1 MTSAGVAA
9 IRSGSF
15 LPASGVIRNHPAPPA
30 LVPGPHDGAKAPAGP
45 VDPAPVL
52 PYRFPMT
59 SVFHRLLGVG
69 CLALLLTACAA
80 SDGAGFSS
88 TALEPENVLTIGGG
102 APDPAPAPASAV
114 SDSARPAAAPSD
126 YVVATP
132 TVQAD
137 PADGQ
142 NSYRL
147 RARDFVRIL
156 VINEPDTQIERRI
169 NSDGTVDI
177 PFLKKL
183 VPVAG
188 LTLTQAQV
196 ELANQFRQFFK
207 KPQVA
212 ISIVSYAERRVYV
225 SGYVG
230 RPGPVSIP
238 PEETLTLGRALA
250 MAGGV
255 LPRGNRSDVTIK
267 RARPGSPM
275 VITKD
280 VRRIDDG
287 DEPDFVLEDEDQI
300 YVRDSRI

>member
-1 MTSAGVAA
+1 MTLA
-9 IRSGSF
+9 
-15 LPASGVIRNHPAPPA
+15 
-30 LVPGPHDGAKAPAGP
+30 
-45 VDPAPVL
+45 
-52 PYRFPMT
+52 FP
-59 SVFHRLLGVG
+59 RLLGVC
-69 CLALLLTACAA
+69 CLALVLAACSSAPSTPVTSAA
-80 SDGAGFSS
+80 F
-88 TALEPENVLTIGGG
+88 EPENVLTLGRG
-102 APDPAPAPASAV
+102 ASDPAATPAPIASPAAAVTPPTAASADAPVAVAAPAPAPVAE
-114 SDSARPAAAPSD
+114 

-132 TVQAD
+132 TTQPD
-137 PADGQ
+137 PAGSQ

-147 RARDFVRIL
+147 RARDFIRVL

-196 ELANQFRQFFK
+196 ELSNQFKVFFK
-207 KPQVA
+207 KPQVT
-212 ISIVSYAERRVYV
+212 ISIVTYAERRVYV

-230 RPGPVSIP
+230 KPGPVSIP

-267 RARPGSPM
+267 RNRDGSPL
-275 VITKD
+275 VISKD

-287 DEPDFVLEDEDQI
+287 DEPDFILEDEDQI

>member
-1 MTSAGVAA
+1 MSSVLKSLLGAFCTVFLLAA
-9 IRSGSF
+9 CASSGS
-15 LPASGVIRNHPAPPA
+15 SPAP
-30 LVPGPHDGAKAPAGP
+30 D
-45 VDPAPVL
+45 
-52 PYRFPMT
+52 
-59 SVFHRLLGVG
+59 
-69 CLALLLTACAA
+69 A
-80 SDGAGFSS
+80 SF
-88 TALEPENVLTIGGG
+88 EPENVLTLGRG
-102 APDPAPAPASAV
+102 ASDPSAQPAPVATTPVAGATPV
-114 SDSARPAAAPSD
+114 AAPSD

-132 TVQAD
+132 TIQAE
-137 PADGQ
+137 PAGSQ

-147 RARDFVRIL
+147 RARDFIRIL

-196 ELANQFRQFFK
+196 ELSNQFRVYFK
-207 KPQVA
+207 KPQVT
-212 ISIVSYAERRVYV
+212 ISIVTYAERRVYV

-230 RPGPVSIP
+230 KPGPVSIP
-238 PEETLTLGRALA
+238 PEETLTLGRALS

-255 LPRGNRSDVTIK
+255 LPRGNRSDVAIK
-267 RARPGSPM
+267 RSRDGSTFL
-275 VITKD
+275 ISKD

-287 DEPDFVLEDEDQI
+287 DEPDFILEDEDQI

>member
-1 MTSAGVAA
+1 MLNFTSMTQVLSRLLGLCCLAFVLVACSASA
-9 IRSGSF
+9 
-15 LPASGVIRNHPAPPA
+15 
-30 LVPGPHDGAKAPAGP
+30 
-45 VDPAPVL
+45 PAPV
-52 PYRFPMT
+52 T
-59 SVFHRLLGVG
+59 S
-69 CLALLLTACAA
+69 AA
-80 SDGAGFSS
+80 F
-88 TALEPENVLTIGGG
+88 EPENVLTLGRG
-102 APDPAPAPASAV
+102 ANDPAT
-114 SDSARPAAAPSD
+114 AAAPVAVSAAPATADAAVTPVASVAPAAD

-132 TVQAD
+132 TTQAE
-137 PADGQ
+137 PAGSQ

-147 RARDFVRIL
+147 RARDFIRVL

-196 ELANQFRQFFK
+196 ELSNQFRVYFK
-207 KPQVA
+207 KPQVT
-212 ISIVSYAERRVYV
+212 ISIVTYAERRVYV

-230 RPGPVSIP
+230 KPGPVSIP
-238 PEETLTLGRALA
+238 PEETLTLGRALS

-267 RARPGSPM
+267 RSRDGSPI
-275 VITKD
+275 VISKD

-287 DEPDFVLEDEDQI
+287 DEPDFILEDEDQI

>member
-1 MTSAGVAA
+1 MLNAFV
-9 IRSGSF
+9 
-15 LPASGVIRNHPAPPA
+15 
-30 LVPGPHDGAKAPAGP
+30 
-45 VDPAPVL
+45 
-52 PYRFPMT
+52 
-59 SVFHRLLGVG
+59 RLLGAT
-69 CLALLLTACAA
+69 CAALLLTACAV
-80 SDGAGFSS
+80 SGGAGPAAGPAAGAAG
-88 TALEPENVLTIGGG
+88 TDNVLTVGRVS
-102 APDPAPAPASAV
+102 PDPAPAASAQ
-114 SDSARPAAAPSD
+114 PSD
-126 YVVATP
+126 ERVATTAP
-132 TVQAD
+132 TSPSAE

-147 RARDFVRIL
+147 RARDFIRVV

-169 NSDGTVDI
+169 NPDGTIDI

-196 ELANQFRQFFK
+196 ELAGQFRLYFK

-230 RPGPVSIP
+230 RPGPIAIP
-238 PEETLTLGRALA
+238 PEETITLGRALA
-250 MAGGV
+250 MAGGI
-255 LPRGNRSDVTIK
+255 LPRGNRSEVTIK
-267 RARPGSPM
+267 RARPGSPL

>member
-1 MTSAGVAA
+1 MSSVLKSLLGAFCAVVLLAACSSSGSSPVTSA
-9 IRSGSF
+9 SF
-15 LPASGVIRNHPAPPA
+15 
-30 LVPGPHDGAKAPAGP
+30 
-45 VDPAPVL
+45 
-52 PYRFPMT
+52 
-59 SVFHRLLGVG
+59 
-69 CLALLLTACAA
+69 
-80 SDGAGFSS
+80 
-88 TALEPENVLTIGGG
+88 EPENVLTLGRG
-102 APDPAPAPASAV
+102 ASDPSAV
-114 SDSARPAAAPSD
+114 PVPVATPSVAVDAAGSVPVTAAASD

-132 TVQAD
+132 TIQAE
-137 PADGQ
+137 PAGSQ

-147 RARDFVRIL
+147 RARDFIRIL

-196 ELANQFRQFFK
+196 ELSNQFRVYFK
-207 KPQVA
+207 KPQVT
-212 ISIVSYAERRVYV
+212 ISIVTYAERRVYV

-230 RPGPVSIP
+230 KPGPVSIP
-238 PEETLTLGRALA
+238 PEETLTLGRALS

-255 LPRGNRSDVTIK
+255 LPRGNRSDVAIK
-267 RARPGSPM
+267 RSRDGSTF
-275 VITKD
+275 VISKD

-287 DEPDFVLEDEDQI
+287 DEPDFILEDEDQI

>member
-1 MTSAGVAA
+1 MS
-9 IRSGSF
+9 S
-15 LPASGVIRNHPAPPA
+15 
-30 LVPGPHDGAKAPAGP
+30 
-45 VDPAPVL
+45 VL
-52 PYRFPMT
+52 K
-59 SVFHRLLGVG
+59 SLLGAFCAVI
-69 CLALLLTACAA
+69 LLTACASSGSAPVTSA
-80 SDGAGFSS
+80 SF
-88 TALEPENVLTIGGG
+88 EPENVLTIGRG
-102 APDPAPAPASAV
+102 ASDPSAVPAPVASAPVAAEGAGSTPVAAATPAPAT
-114 SDSARPAAAPSD
+114 D
-126 YVVATP
+126 YAVATP
-132 TVQAD
+132 TTLPD
-137 PADGQ
+137 PVGSQ

-147 RARDFVRIL
+147 RARDFIRVL

-196 ELANQFRQFFK
+196 ELSNQFRVYFK
-207 KPQVA
+207 KPQVT
-212 ISIVSYAERRVYV
+212 ISIVTYAERRVYV

-230 RPGPVSIP
+230 KPGPVSIP
-238 PEETLTLGRALA
+238 PEETLTLGRALS

-267 RARPGSPM
+267 RSRDGSPF
-275 VITKD
+275 VISKD

-287 DEPDFVLEDEDQI
+287 DEPDFILEDEDQI

>member
-1 MTSAGVAA
+1 MSLVLK
-9 IRSGSF
+9 RLSVFCVS
-15 LPASGVIRNHPAPPA
+15 A
-30 LVPGPHDGAKAPAGP
+30 LVLAACAPTT
-45 VDPAPVL
+45 VAPV
-52 PYRFPMT
+52 T
-59 SVFHRLLGVG
+59 
-69 CLALLLTACAA
+69 AA
-80 SDGAGFSS
+80 SF
-88 TALEPENVLTIGGG
+88 EPENVITIGRG
-102 APDPAPAPASAV
+102 APEPVASAAPAAPALAPS
-114 SDSARPAAAPSD
+114 AAAPGLPAG
-126 YVVATP
+126 YAVAAP
-132 TVQAD
+132 LSQQE
-137 PADGQ
+137 PPERQ

-147 RARDFVRIL
+147 RARDFIRVL

-188 LTLTQAQV
+188 LTLTQAQI
-196 ELANQFRQFFK
+196 ELSNQFKVYFK
-207 KPQVA
+207 KPQVT

-255 LPRGNRSDVTIK
+255 LPRGNRSDVAIK
-267 RARPGSPM
+267 RTRDGAPL
-275 VITKD
+275 VISKD

>member
-1 MTSAGVAA
+1 MSPVLKSLLGAFCAVALLVGCASSGSAPVTSA
-9 IRSGSF
+9 SF
-15 LPASGVIRNHPAPPA
+15 
-30 LVPGPHDGAKAPAGP
+30 
-45 VDPAPVL
+45 
-52 PYRFPMT
+52 
-59 SVFHRLLGVG
+59 
-69 CLALLLTACAA
+69 
-80 SDGAGFSS
+80 
-88 TALEPENVLTIGGG
+88 EPENVLTLGRG
-102 APDPAPAPASAV
+102 AADPSPAPAPIATAPAVPSA
-114 SDSARPAAAPSD
+114 AGSD

-132 TVQAD
+132 TVQAE
-137 PADGQ
+137 PAGSQ

-147 RARDFVRIL
+147 RARDFIRVL

-196 ELANQFRQFFK
+196 ELSNQFRLYFK
-207 KPQVA
+207 KPQVT
-212 ISIVSYAERRVYV
+212 ISIVTYAERRVYV

-230 RPGPVSIP
+230 RPGPVAIP
-238 PEETLTLGRALA
+238 PEETLTLGRALS

-255 LPRGNRSDVTIK
+255 LPRGNRSDVAVK
-267 RARPGSPM
+267 RTRDGATFLIS
-275 VITKD
+275 KD

>member
-1 MTSAGVAA
+1 MSSVLKSLLGAFCAVVLLAACSSSGSSPVTSA
-9 IRSGSF
+9 SF
-15 LPASGVIRNHPAPPA
+15 
-30 LVPGPHDGAKAPAGP
+30 
-45 VDPAPVL
+45 
-52 PYRFPMT
+52 
-59 SVFHRLLGVG
+59 
-69 CLALLLTACAA
+69 
-80 SDGAGFSS
+80 
-88 TALEPENVLTIGGG
+88 EPENVLTLGRGASDPSAVPAPVTTAPVAAEVAGG
-102 APDPAPAPASAV
+102 APV
-114 SDSARPAAAPSD
+114 AAAAD

-132 TVQAD
+132 TIQVE
-137 PADGQ
+137 PAGSQ

-147 RARDFVRIL
+147 RARDFIRIL

-196 ELANQFRQFFK
+196 ELSNQFRVYFK
-207 KPQVA
+207 KPQVT
-212 ISIVSYAERRVYV
+212 ISIVTYAERRVYV

-230 RPGPVSIP
+230 KPGPVSIP
-238 PEETLTLGRALA
+238 PEETLTLGRALS

-255 LPRGNRSDVTIK
+255 LPRGNRSDVAIK
-267 RARPGSPM
+267 RSRDGSTFL
-275 VITKD
+275 ISKD

-287 DEPDFVLEDEDQI
+287 DEPDFILEDEDQI

>member
-1 MTSAGVAA
+1 
-9 IRSGSF
+9 
-15 LPASGVIRNHPAPPA
+15 
-30 LVPGPHDGAKAPAGP
+30 
-45 VDPAPVL
+45 
-52 PYRFPMT
+52 MT
-59 SVFHRLLGVG
+59 SVLHRLLGVG

-88 TALEPENVLTIGGG
+88 TALEPENVLTIGRGSPDPVVG
-102 APDPAPAPASAV
+102 LAPAVAAPDAVKPAPAPA
-114 SDSARPAAAPSD
+114 D
-126 YVVATP
+126 YVVASP

-147 RARDFVRIL
+147 RPRDFVRIL

-196 ELANQFRQFFK
+196 ELANQFRQYFK

-230 RPGPVSIP
+230 KPGPVSIP

-255 LPRGNRSDVTIK
+255 LPRGNRSEVTIK
-267 RARPGSPM
+267 RARAGSPM

>member
-1 MTSAGVAA
+1 MS
-9 IRSGSF
+9 
-15 LPASGVIRNHPAPPA
+15 
-30 LVPGPHDGAKAPAGP
+30 
-45 VDPAPVL
+45 PVL
-52 PYRFPMT
+52 K
-59 SVFHRLLGVG
+59 SLLGAFCAVI
-69 CLALLLTACAA
+69 LLTACASSGSAPVTSA
-80 SDGAGFSS
+80 SF
-88 TALEPENVLTIGGG
+88 EPENVLTIGRG
-102 APDPAPAPASAV
+102 ASDPSAVPAPIASAPVAAEAAGSTPVAAATPAPAT
-114 SDSARPAAAPSD
+114 D
-126 YVVATP
+126 YAVATP
-132 TVQAD
+132 TTLPD
-137 PADGQ
+137 PVGSQ

-147 RARDFVRIL
+147 RARDFIRVL

-196 ELANQFRQFFK
+196 ELSNQFRVFFK
-207 KPQVA
+207 KPQVT
-212 ISIVSYAERRVYV
+212 ISIVTYAERRVYV

-230 RPGPVSIP
+230 KPGPVSIP
-238 PEETLTLGRALA
+238 PEETLTLGRALS

-267 RARPGSPM
+267 RSRDGSPF
-275 VITKD
+275 VISKD

-287 DEPDFVLEDEDQI
+287 DEPDFILEDEDQI

>member
-1 MTSAGVAA
+1 MTLA
-9 IRSGSF
+9 
-15 LPASGVIRNHPAPPA
+15 
-30 LVPGPHDGAKAPAGP
+30 
-45 VDPAPVL
+45 
-52 PYRFPMT
+52 FP
-59 SVFHRLLGVG
+59 RLLGVC
-69 CLALLLTACAA
+69 CLALVLAACSAAPNAPLTSAA
-80 SDGAGFSS
+80 F
-88 TALEPENVLTIGGG
+88 EPENVLTLGRG
-102 APDPAPAPASAV
+102 ASDPALAPAAVASVPTPASAEPAGNAPVAAAPAPAA
-114 SDSARPAAAPSD
+114 DYALAAATTQP
-126 YVVATP
+126 
-132 TVQAD
+132 D
-137 PADGQ
+137 PAGSQ

-147 RARDFVRIL
+147 RPRDFIRVL

-196 ELANQFRQFFK
+196 ELSNQFRVYFK
-207 KPQVA
+207 KPQVT
-212 ISIVSYAERRVYV
+212 ISIVTYAERRVYV

-230 RPGPVSIP
+230 KPGPVSIP

-267 RARPGSPM
+267 RNREGSPL
-275 VITKD
+275 VISKD

-287 DEPDFVLEDEDQI
+287 DEPDFILEDEDQI

>member
-1 MTSAGVAA
+1 MSSVLKSLLGAFCAVVLLAA
-9 IRSGSF
+9 CASSGS
-15 LPASGVIRNHPAPPA
+15 
-30 LVPGPHDGAKAPAGP
+30 
-45 VDPAPVL
+45 APV
-52 PYRFPMT
+52 
-59 SVFHRLLGVG
+59 SS
-69 CLALLLTACAA
+69 AA
-80 SDGAGFSS
+80 F
-88 TALEPENVLTIGGG
+88 EPENVLTLGRG
-102 APDPAPAPASAV
+102 ANDPATAAAPVAV
-114 SDSARPAAAPSD
+114 SVAPAAADAAATPVAPVAPPSD

-132 TVQAD
+132 TTQVD
-137 PADGQ
+137 PAVSQ

-147 RARDFVRIL
+147 RARDFIRVL

-196 ELANQFRQFFK
+196 ELSNQFRAYFK
-207 KPQVA
+207 KPQVT
-212 ISIVSYAERRVYV
+212 ISIVTYAERRVYV

-230 RPGPVSIP
+230 KPGPVSIP

-267 RARPGSPM
+267 RNRDGSPL
-275 VITKD
+275 VISKD

-287 DEPDFVLEDEDQI
+287 DEPDFILEDEDQI

>member
-1 MTSAGVAA
+1 MSSVLKSLLGAFCAVVLLAACSSSGSSPVTSA
-9 IRSGSF
+9 SF
-15 LPASGVIRNHPAPPA
+15 
-30 LVPGPHDGAKAPAGP
+30 
-45 VDPAPVL
+45 
-52 PYRFPMT
+52 
-59 SVFHRLLGVG
+59 
-69 CLALLLTACAA
+69 
-80 SDGAGFSS
+80 
-88 TALEPENVLTIGGG
+88 EPENVLTLGRG
-102 APDPAPAPASAV
+102 ASDPSAVPAPVATAPVAADVTGSV
-114 SDSARPAAAPSD
+114 PVAAASD

-132 TVQAD
+132 TIQAE
-137 PADGQ
+137 PAGSQ

-147 RARDFVRIL
+147 RARDFIRIL

-196 ELANQFRQFFK
+196 ELSNQFRVYFK
-207 KPQVA
+207 KPQVT
-212 ISIVSYAERRVYV
+212 ISIVTYAERRVYV

-230 RPGPVSIP
+230 KPGPVSIP
-238 PEETLTLGRALA
+238 PEETLTLGRALS

-255 LPRGNRSDVTIK
+255 LPRGNRSDVAIK
-267 RARPGSPM
+267 RSRDGSTF
-275 VITKD
+275 VISKD

-287 DEPDFVLEDEDQI
+287 DEPDFILEDEDQI

>member
-1 MTSAGVAA
+1 MSSVLKSLLGAFCAVVLLAA
-9 IRSGSF
+9 CASSG
-15 LPASGVIRNHPAPPA
+15 
-30 LVPGPHDGAKAPAGP
+30 
-45 VDPAPVL
+45 PAPV
-52 PYRFPMT
+52 
-59 SVFHRLLGVG
+59 SS
-69 CLALLLTACAA
+69 AA
-80 SDGAGFSS
+80 F
-88 TALEPENVLTIGGG
+88 EPENVLTLGRG
-102 APDPAPAPASAV
+102 ASDPSTVPAPVAPVAAAADAVPAPSAPAGT
-114 SDSARPAAAPSD
+114 PSD

-132 TVQAD
+132 TTQAD
-137 PADGQ
+137 PVGSQ

-147 RARDFVRIL
+147 RARDFIRVL

-196 ELANQFRQFFK
+196 ELSNQFRVFFK
-207 KPQVA
+207 KPQVT
-212 ISIVSYAERRVYV
+212 ISIVTYAERRVYV

-230 RPGPVSIP
+230 KPGPVSIP
-238 PEETLTLGRALA
+238 PEETLTLGRALS

-255 LPRGNRSDVTIK
+255 LPRGNRSDVAIK
-267 RARPGSPM
+267 RSRDGSPL
-275 VITKD
+275 VISKD

-287 DEPDFVLEDEDQI
+287 DEPDFILEDEDQI

>member
-1 MTSAGVAA
+1 MPS
-9 IRSGSF
+9 
-15 LPASGVIRNHPAPPA
+15 
-30 LVPGPHDGAKAPAGP
+30 
-45 VDPAPVL
+45 VL
-52 PYRFPMT
+52 K
-59 SVFHRLLGVG
+59 SLLGAFCVVF
-69 CLALLLTACAA
+69 LLTACA
-80 SDGAGFSS
+80 SS
-88 TALEPENVLTIGGG
+88 GSAPVSSAAFEPENVLTLGRG
-102 APDPAPAPASAV
+102 ASDPSAVPAPVAASPAPAAVDTSASVPVAV
-114 SDSARPAAAPSD
+114 AAPPAPAD

-132 TVQAD
+132 TTQAD
-137 PADGQ
+137 PAGSQ
-142 NSYRL
+142 TSYRL
-147 RARDFVRIL
+147 RARDFIRVL

-196 ELANQFRQFFK
+196 ELSNQFRTYFK
-207 KPQVA
+207 KPQVT
-212 ISIVSYAERRVYV
+212 ISIVTYAERRVYV

-238 PEETLTLGRALA
+238 PEETLTLGRALS

-255 LPRGNRSDVTIK
+255 LPRGNRSDVAIK
-267 RARPGSPM
+267 RSREGSTS
-275 VITKD
+275 VISKD

-287 DEPDFVLEDEDQI
+287 DEPDFILEDEDQI

>member
-1 MTSAGVAA
+1 MSSVLKRLCGVFGAA
-9 IRSGSF
+9 I
-15 LPASGVIRNHPAPPA
+15 LLVACAPTRT
-30 LVPGPHDGAKAPAGP
+30 
-45 VDPAPVL
+45 APV
-52 PYRFPMT
+52 
-59 SVFHRLLGVG
+59 S
-69 CLALLLTACAA
+69 AA
-80 SDGAGFSS
+80 AF
-88 TALEPENVLTIGGG
+88 EPENVLTIGRG
-102 APDPAPAPASAV
+102 ASDPAATPIVAAPATALAEAKPVSAGI
-114 SDSARPAAAPSD
+114 PSGYD
-126 YVVATP
+126 VATP
-132 TVQAD
+132 TQQAE
-137 PADGQ
+137 PAERQ

-147 RARDFVRIL
+147 RPRDFIRVL

-196 ELANQFRQFFK
+196 ELANQFKVYFK
-207 KPQVA
+207 KPQVT

-230 RPGPVSIP
+230 KPGPVSIP

-255 LPRGNRSDVTIK
+255 LPRGNRSDVAIK
-267 RARPGSPM
+267 RTKDGTPL
-275 VITKD
+275 VISKD

-287 DEPDFVLEDEDQI
+287 DEPDFILEDEDQI

>member
-1 MTSAGVAA
+1 MSSVLKSLLGAFCAVVLLAA
-9 IRSGSF
+9 CASSGSSSA
-15 LPASGVIRNHPAPPA
+15 PDAS
-30 LVPGPHDGAKAPAGP
+30 
-45 VDPAPVL
+45 
-52 PYRFPMT
+52 F
-59 SVFHRLLGVG
+59 
-69 CLALLLTACAA
+69 
-80 SDGAGFSS
+80 
-88 TALEPENVLTIGGG
+88 EPENVLTLGRG
-102 APDPAPAPASAV
+102 ASDPSTVPAPVATAPVAADVTGSV
-114 SDSARPAAAPSD
+114 PVAAASD

-132 TVQAD
+132 TIQTEPV
-137 PADGQ
+137 GNQ

-147 RARDFVRIL
+147 RARDFIRIL

-196 ELANQFRQFFK
+196 ELSNQFRVYFK
-207 KPQVA
+207 KPQVT
-212 ISIVSYAERRVYV
+212 ISIVTYAERRVYV

-230 RPGPVSIP
+230 KPGPVSIP
-238 PEETLTLGRALA
+238 PEETLTLGRALS

-255 LPRGNRSDVTIK
+255 LPRGNRSDVAIK
-267 RARPGSPM
+267 RSRDGSTF
-275 VITKD
+275 VISKD

>member
-1 MTSAGVAA
+1 MS
-9 IRSGSF
+9 S
-15 LPASGVIRNHPAPPA
+15 
-30 LVPGPHDGAKAPAGP
+30 
-45 VDPAPVL
+45 VL
-52 PYRFPMT
+52 K
-59 SVFHRLLGVG
+59 SLLGAFCAVI
-69 CLALLLTACAA
+69 LLTACASSGSAPVTSA
-80 SDGAGFSS
+80 SF
-88 TALEPENVLTIGGG
+88 EPENVLTIGRG
-102 APDPAPAPASAV
+102 ASDPSAV
-114 SDSARPAAAPSD
+114 PTPVASTPVAAEGAGSTPVTITPPAVAPSD

-132 TVQAD
+132 TIQAE
-137 PADGQ
+137 PAGGQ

-147 RARDFVRIL
+147 RARDFIRVL

-196 ELANQFRQFFK
+196 ELSNQFRVYFK
-207 KPQVA
+207 KPQVT
-212 ISIVSYAERRVYV
+212 ISIVTYAERRVYV

-230 RPGPVSIP
+230 KPGPVSIP
-238 PEETLTLGRALA
+238 PEETLTLGRALS

-255 LPRGNRSDVTIK
+255 LPRGNRSDVAIK
-267 RARPGSPM
+267 RSREGSTS
-275 VITKD
+275 VISKD

-287 DEPDFVLEDEDQI
+287 DEPDFILEDEDQI

>member
-1 MTSAGVAA
+1 LASADDLILPVTLPGV
-9 IRSGSF
+9 S
-15 LPASGVIRNHPAPPA
+15 APC
-30 LVPGPHDGAKAPAGP
+30 GT
-45 VDPAPVL
+45 VDPAKSL
-52 PYRFPMT
+52 PTIFSMT
-59 SVFHRLLGVG
+59 SVLHRLLGVG

-102 APDPAPAPASAV
+102 ASEPVAAAFVPSAAPDAV
-114 SDSARPAAAPSD
+114 KPAAAPAD

-147 RARDFVRIL
+147 RPRDFVRIL

-188 LTLTQAQV
+188 LTLTQAQI

-212 ISIVSYAERRVYV
+212 ISIVTYAERRVYV

-230 RPGPVSIP
+230 KPGPVSIP

-255 LPRGNRSDVTIK
+255 LPRGNRSEVTIK

>member
-1 MTSAGVAA
+1 MSSVLKSLLGAIAA
-9 IRSGSF
+9 
-15 LPASGVIRNHPAPPA
+15 A
-30 LVPGPHDGAKAPAGP
+30 LV
-45 VDPAPVL
+45 L
-52 PYRFPMT
+52 
-59 SVFHRLLGVG
+59 S
-69 CLALLLTACAA
+69 ACAPTA
-80 SDGAGFSS
+80 SVPVSS
-88 TALEPENVLTIGGG
+88 AAFEPENVLTIGRG
-102 APDPAPAPASAV
+102 ASDPALSPVASPAGLAAVPTATSPASGTSPV
-114 SDSARPAAAPSD
+114 PAD

-132 TVQAD
+132 TTQPD
-137 PADGQ
+137 PAGSQ

-147 RARDFVRIL
+147 RARDFIRVL

-196 ELANQFRQFFK
+196 ELSNQFRVFFK
-207 KPQVA
+207 KPQVT
-212 ISIVSYAERRVYV
+212 ISIVTYAERRVYV

-230 RPGPVSIP
+230 KPGPVSIP
-238 PEETLTLGRALA
+238 PEETLTLGRALS

-267 RARPGSPM
+267 RTRDGSPL
-275 VITKD
+275 VISKD

>member
-1 MTSAGVAA
+1 MSSVLKSLLGAFCAVVLLAACSSSGSSPVTSA
-9 IRSGSF
+9 SF
-15 LPASGVIRNHPAPPA
+15 
-30 LVPGPHDGAKAPAGP
+30 
-45 VDPAPVL
+45 
-52 PYRFPMT
+52 
-59 SVFHRLLGVG
+59 
-69 CLALLLTACAA
+69 
-80 SDGAGFSS
+80 
-88 TALEPENVLTIGGG
+88 EPENVLTLGRG
-102 APDPAPAPASAV
+102 ASDPSAVPAPVATAPVAADVTGSV
-114 SDSARPAAAPSD
+114 PVAAASD

-132 TVQAD
+132 TIQAE
-137 PADGQ
+137 PAGSQ

-147 RARDFVRIL
+147 RARDFIRIL

-196 ELANQFRQFFK
+196 ELSNQFRVYFK
-207 KPQVA
+207 KPQVT
-212 ISIVSYAERRVYV
+212 ISIVTYAERRVYV

-238 PEETLTLGRALA
+238 PEETLTLGRALS

-255 LPRGNRSDVTIK
+255 LPRGNRSDVAIK
-267 RARPGSPM
+267 RSRDGSTF
-275 VITKD
+275 VISKD

-287 DEPDFVLEDEDQI
+287 DEPDFILEDEDQI

>member
-1 MTSAGVAA
+1 MLAA
-9 IRSGSF
+9 CASSGS
-15 LPASGVIRNHPAPPA
+15 
-30 LVPGPHDGAKAPAGP
+30 
-45 VDPAPVL
+45 APV
-52 PYRFPMT
+52 
-59 SVFHRLLGVG
+59 
-69 CLALLLTACAA
+69 A
-80 SDGAGFSS
+80 S
-88 TALEPENVLTIGGG
+88 TAAFEPENVLTLGRG
-102 APDPAPAPASAV
+102 ASDPSAPSTVAAPAPTATASAPVAADTVASTPVAVVAPAPAP
-114 SDSARPAAAPSD
+114 D
-126 YVVATP
+126 YAVATP
-132 TVQAD
+132 TTQPD
-137 PADGQ
+137 PAGSQ

-147 RARDFVRIL
+147 RARDFIRVL

-196 ELANQFRQFFK
+196 ELSNQFRVYFK
-207 KPQVA
+207 KPQVT
-212 ISIVSYAERRVYV
+212 ISIVTYAERRVYV

-230 RPGPVSIP
+230 KPGPVSIP

-267 RARPGSPM
+267 RNREGSPL
-275 VITKD
+275 VISKD

-287 DEPDFVLEDEDQI
+287 DEPDFILEDEDQI

>member
-1 MTSAGVAA
+1 MS
-9 IRSGSF
+9 S
-15 LPASGVIRNHPAPPA
+15 
-30 LVPGPHDGAKAPAGP
+30 
-45 VDPAPVL
+45 VL
-52 PYRFPMT
+52 K
-59 SVFHRLLGVG
+59 SLLGAFCAVI
-69 CLALLLTACAA
+69 LLTACASSGSAPVTSA
-80 SDGAGFSS
+80 SF
-88 TALEPENVLTIGGG
+88 EPENVLTIGRG
-102 APDPAPAPASAV
+102 ASDPSAVPAPVASPPVAAEGAGSTPVAAATPAPAT
-114 SDSARPAAAPSD
+114 D
-126 YVVATP
+126 YAVATP
-132 TVQAD
+132 TTLPD
-137 PADGQ
+137 PVGSQ

-147 RARDFVRIL
+147 RARDFIRVL

-196 ELANQFRQFFK
+196 ELSNQFRVFFK
-207 KPQVA
+207 KPQVT
-212 ISIVSYAERRVYV
+212 ISIVTYAERRVYV

-230 RPGPVSIP
+230 KPGPVSIP
-238 PEETLTLGRALA
+238 PEETLTLGRALS

-267 RARPGSPM
+267 RSRDGSPF
-275 VITKD
+275 VISKD

-287 DEPDFVLEDEDQI
+287 DEPDFILEDEDQI

>member
-1 MTSAGVAA
+1 MTLAFPRLVGVC
-9 IRSGSF
+9 
-15 LPASGVIRNHPAPPA
+15 
-30 LVPGPHDGAKAPAGP
+30 
-45 VDPAPVL
+45 
-52 PYRFPMT
+52 
-59 SVFHRLLGVG
+59 
-69 CLALLLTACAA
+69 CLALVLAACSSAPSAPVTSA
-80 SDGAGFSS
+80 SF
-88 TALEPENVLTIGGG
+88 EPENVLTLGRG
-102 APDPAPAPASAV
+102 A
-114 SDSARPAAAPSD
+114 SDPAAAPTPVAAAPVAAETAPGLPAAGPSASPVASD
-126 YVVATP
+126 YAVATP
-132 TVQAD
+132 TTVPD
-137 PADGQ
+137 PAGSQ

-147 RARDFVRIL
+147 RARDFIRIL

-196 ELANQFRQFFK
+196 ELSNQFRVYFK
-207 KPQVA
+207 KPQVT
-212 ISIVSYAERRVYV
+212 ISIVTYAERRVYV

-230 RPGPVSIP
+230 KPGPVSIP

-267 RARPGSPM
+267 RTRDGSPL
-275 VITKD
+275 VISKD

-287 DEPDFVLEDEDQI
+287 DEPDFILEDEDQI

>member
-1 MTSAGVAA
+1 MSSVLKSLLGAFCAVVLLAACSSSGSSPVTSA
-9 IRSGSF
+9 SF
-15 LPASGVIRNHPAPPA
+15 
-30 LVPGPHDGAKAPAGP
+30 
-45 VDPAPVL
+45 
-52 PYRFPMT
+52 
-59 SVFHRLLGVG
+59 
-69 CLALLLTACAA
+69 
-80 SDGAGFSS
+80 
-88 TALEPENVLTIGGG
+88 EPENVLTLGRG
-102 APDPAPAPASAV
+102 ASDPSAV
-114 SDSARPAAAPSD
+114 PVPVAIAPVAADVTGSVPVAAASD

-132 TVQAD
+132 TIQAE
-137 PADGQ
+137 PAGSQ

-147 RARDFVRIL
+147 RARDFIRIL

-196 ELANQFRQFFK
+196 ELSNQFRVYFK
-207 KPQVA
+207 KPQVT
-212 ISIVSYAERRVYV
+212 ISIVTYAERRVYV

-230 RPGPVSIP
+230 KPGPVSIP
-238 PEETLTLGRALA
+238 PEETLTLGRALS

-255 LPRGNRSDVTIK
+255 LPRGNRSDVAIK
-267 RARPGSPM
+267 RSRDGSTF
-275 VITKD
+275 VISKD

-287 DEPDFVLEDEDQI
+287 DEPDFILEDEDQI

>member
-1 MTSAGVAA
+1 MSSVLKSLLGAFVAA
-9 IRSGSF
+9 
-15 LPASGVIRNHPAPPA
+15 V
-30 LVPGPHDGAKAPAGP
+30 V
-45 VDPAPVL
+45 
-52 PYRFPMT
+52 
-59 SVFHRLLGVG
+59 
-69 CLALLLTACAA
+69 LTACSSSPSAPVSSAA
-80 SDGAGFSS
+80 F
-88 TALEPENVLTIGGG
+88 EPENVLTIGRG
-102 APDPAPAPASAV
+102 ASE
-114 SDSARPAAAPSD
+114 PAAAAPIPAPVAATPVASPSAPSAD
-126 YVVATP
+126 YAVATP
-132 TVQAD
+132 TTLPD
-137 PADGQ
+137 PAGSQ

-147 RARDFVRIL
+147 RARDFIRVL

-196 ELANQFRQFFK
+196 ELSNQFKVYFK
-207 KPQVA
+207 KPQVT
-212 ISIVSYAERRVYV
+212 ISIVTYAERRVYV

-230 RPGPVSIP
+230 KPGPVSIP
-238 PEETLTLGRALA
+238 PEETLTLGRALS

-267 RARPGSPM
+267 RSREGSPI
-275 VITKD
+275 VISKD

-287 DEPDFVLEDEDQI
+287 DEPDFILEDEDQI

>member
-1 MTSAGVAA
+1 MSSVLKSLLGAFCAVVLLAGCASSGSPPLTSA
-9 IRSGSF
+9 SF
-15 LPASGVIRNHPAPPA
+15 
-30 LVPGPHDGAKAPAGP
+30 
-45 VDPAPVL
+45 
-52 PYRFPMT
+52 
-59 SVFHRLLGVG
+59 
-69 CLALLLTACAA
+69 
-80 SDGAGFSS
+80 
-88 TALEPENVLTIGGG
+88 EPENVLTLGRG
-102 APDPAPAPASAV
+102 ASDPSASAAPVAPAPVAAEAAGSVPTAAIPAPAA
-114 SDSARPAAAPSD
+114 D
-126 YVVATP
+126 YAVATP
-132 TVQAD
+132 TVQAE
-137 PADGQ
+137 PAGGQ

-147 RARDFVRIL
+147 RARDFIRVL

-196 ELANQFRQFFK
+196 ELSNQFRVYFK
-207 KPQVA
+207 KPQVT
-212 ISIVSYAERRVYV
+212 ISIVTYAERRVYV

-230 RPGPVSIP
+230 KPGPVSIP
-238 PEETLTLGRALA
+238 PEETLTLGRALS

-267 RARPGSPM
+267 RSRDGSPF
-275 VITKD
+275 VISKD

-287 DEPDFVLEDEDQI
+287 DEPDFILEDEDQI

>member
-1 MTSAGVAA
+1 MSSVLKSLLGAFCAVVLLAACSSSGSSPVTSAA
-9 IRSGSF
+9 F
-15 LPASGVIRNHPAPPA
+15 
-30 LVPGPHDGAKAPAGP
+30 
-45 VDPAPVL
+45 
-52 PYRFPMT
+52 
-59 SVFHRLLGVG
+59 
-69 CLALLLTACAA
+69 
-80 SDGAGFSS
+80 
-88 TALEPENVLTIGGG
+88 EPENVLTLGRG
-102 APDPAPAPASAV
+102 ASDPSAVPAPVTTTPVAADVAGSAPV
-114 SDSARPAAAPSD
+114 AAAAD

-132 TVQAD
+132 TIQVE
-137 PADGQ
+137 PAGSQ

-147 RARDFVRIL
+147 RARDFIRIL

-196 ELANQFRQFFK
+196 ELSNQFRVFFK
-207 KPQVA
+207 KPQVT
-212 ISIVSYAERRVYV
+212 ISIVTYAERRVYV

-238 PEETLTLGRALA
+238 PEETLTLGRALS

-255 LPRGNRSDVTIK
+255 LPRGNRSDVAIK
-267 RARPGSPM
+267 RSRDGSTF
-275 VITKD
+275 VISKD

-287 DEPDFVLEDEDQI
+287 DEPDFILEDEDQI

>member
-1 MTSAGVAA
+1 MS
-9 IRSGSF
+9 S
-15 LPASGVIRNHPAPPA
+15 
-30 LVPGPHDGAKAPAGP
+30 
-45 VDPAPVL
+45 VL
-52 PYRFPMT
+52 K
-59 SVFHRLLGVG
+59 SLLGAFCAVI
-69 CLALLLTACAA
+69 LLTACASSGSAPVTSA
-80 SDGAGFSS
+80 SF
-88 TALEPENVLTIGGG
+88 EPENVLTIGRG
-102 APDPAPAPASAV
+102 ASDPSAVPAPVASAPVAAEGAGSTPVAAATPAPAT
-114 SDSARPAAAPSD
+114 D
-126 YVVATP
+126 YAVATP
-132 TVQAD
+132 TTLPD
-137 PADGQ
+137 PVGSQ

-147 RARDFVRIL
+147 RARDFIRVL

-196 ELANQFRQFFK
+196 ELSNQFRVFFK
-207 KPQVA
+207 KPQVT
-212 ISIVSYAERRVYV
+212 ISIVTYAERRVYV

-230 RPGPVSIP
+230 KPGPVSIP
-238 PEETLTLGRALA
+238 PEETLTLGRALS

-267 RARPGSPM
+267 RSRDGSPF
-275 VITKD
+275 VISKD

-287 DEPDFVLEDEDQI
+287 DEPDFILEDEDQI

>member
-1 MTSAGVAA
+1 MTLA
-9 IRSGSF
+9 
-15 LPASGVIRNHPAPPA
+15 
-30 LVPGPHDGAKAPAGP
+30 
-45 VDPAPVL
+45 
-52 PYRFPMT
+52 FP
-59 SVFHRLLGVG
+59 RLLGVC
-69 CLALLLTACAA
+69 CLALVLAACSAAPTAPVTSAA
-80 SDGAGFSS
+80 F
-88 TALEPENVLTIGGG
+88 EPENVLTLGRG
-102 APDPAPAPASAV
+102 ASDPALAPAPVASVPTPASADPAGDAPVAAPAPAA
-114 SDSARPAAAPSD
+114 DRGLAAATAQP
-126 YVVATP
+126 
-132 TVQAD
+132 D
-137 PADGQ
+137 PAGSQ

-147 RARDFVRIL
+147 RPRDFIRVL

-196 ELANQFRQFFK
+196 ELSNQFRVYFK
-207 KPQVA
+207 KPQVT
-212 ISIVSYAERRVYV
+212 ISIVTYAERRVYV

-230 RPGPVSIP
+230 KPGPVSIP

-267 RARPGSPM
+267 RNREGSPL
-275 VITKD
+275 VISKD

-287 DEPDFVLEDEDQI
+287 DEPDFILEDEDQI

>member
-1 MTSAGVAA
+1 MSSVLKSLLGAFCAVVLLAACSSSGSSPVTSA
-9 IRSGSF
+9 SF
-15 LPASGVIRNHPAPPA
+15 
-30 LVPGPHDGAKAPAGP
+30 
-45 VDPAPVL
+45 
-52 PYRFPMT
+52 
-59 SVFHRLLGVG
+59 
-69 CLALLLTACAA
+69 
-80 SDGAGFSS
+80 
-88 TALEPENVLTIGGG
+88 EPENVLTLGRG
-102 APDPAPAPASAV
+102 ASDPSAVPAPVATAPVAADVTGSV
-114 SDSARPAAAPSD
+114 PVAAASD

-132 TVQAD
+132 TIQAE
-137 PADGQ
+137 PAGSQ

-147 RARDFVRIL
+147 RARDFIRIL

-230 RPGPVSIP
+230 KPGPVSIP

-255 LPRGNRSDVTIK
+255 LPRGNRSEVTIK
-267 RARPGSPM
+267 RNRPGAPM

>member
-1 MTSAGVAA
+1 MSSVLKSLLGAFCAVVLLAACSSSGSSPVTSA
-9 IRSGSF
+9 SF
-15 LPASGVIRNHPAPPA
+15 
-30 LVPGPHDGAKAPAGP
+30 
-45 VDPAPVL
+45 
-52 PYRFPMT
+52 
-59 SVFHRLLGVG
+59 
-69 CLALLLTACAA
+69 
-80 SDGAGFSS
+80 
-88 TALEPENVLTIGGG
+88 EPENVLTLGRGTSDPSAVPAPVTTAPVAAEVAGG
-102 APDPAPAPASAV
+102 APV
-114 SDSARPAAAPSD
+114 AAAAD

-132 TVQAD
+132 TIQVE
-137 PADGQ
+137 PAGSQ

-147 RARDFVRIL
+147 RARDFIRIL

-196 ELANQFRQFFK
+196 ELSNQFRVYFK
-207 KPQVA
+207 KPQVT
-212 ISIVSYAERRVYV
+212 ISIVTYAERRVYV

-230 RPGPVSIP
+230 KPGPVSIP
-238 PEETLTLGRALA
+238 PEETLTLGRALS

-255 LPRGNRSDVTIK
+255 LPRGNRSDVAIK
-267 RARPGSPM
+267 RSRDGFTS
-275 VITKD
+275 VISKD

-287 DEPDFVLEDEDQI
+287 DEPDFILEDEDQI

>member
-1 MTSAGVAA
+1 
-9 IRSGSF
+9 
-15 LPASGVIRNHPAPPA
+15 
-30 LVPGPHDGAKAPAGP
+30 
-45 VDPAPVL
+45 
-52 PYRFPMT
+52 MT
-59 SVFHRLLGVG
+59 SVLHRLLGVG

-102 APDPAPAPASAV
+102 APDPGFTAAPSAPAPEV
-114 SDSARPAAAPSD
+114 VKPAATPAD

-132 TVQAD
+132 TVQAE

-196 ELANQFRQFFK
+196 ELANQFRQYFK

-230 RPGPVSIP
+230 KPGPVAIP

-255 LPRGNRSDVTIK
+255 LPRGNRSEVTIK
-267 RARPGSPM
+267 RSRPGSPM